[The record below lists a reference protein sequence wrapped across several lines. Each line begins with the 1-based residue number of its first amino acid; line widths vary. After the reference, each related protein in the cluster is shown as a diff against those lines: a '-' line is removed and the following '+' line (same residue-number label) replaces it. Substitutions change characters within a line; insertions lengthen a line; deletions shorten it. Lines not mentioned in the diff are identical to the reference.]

1 MALTPQQRNELVTR
15 VSMRLCALDDL
26 LAPMRLHAL
35 GEVDGLKVTKAL
47 DDLYEAFREL
57 AAEVD
62 WPSLRKGLVR
72 GPR

>member
-15 VSMRLCALDDL
+15 VSVRLCALDDL
-26 LAPMRLHAL
+26 LAPIRLHAL
-35 GEVDGLKVTKAL
+35 GEVSGLEITKAL

-62 WPSLRKGLVR
+62 WPGLRRGLTR